1 MTDFELLKDITQKV
15 EGENLREMMI
25 ACVGYGNYMD
35 VLPKILAR
43 KDLFQLG
50 EQLQRKYLVS
60 TLEDGTTTVNGI
72 VLLLLAAFVLA
83 LPQTFAK
90 NCSPVLPHSGLKF
103 GTVRDAKL

>member
-1 MTDFELLKDITQKV
+1 MTDFELLKNITQKV

-72 VLLLLAAFVLA
+72 VLKLR
-83 LPQTFAK
+83 T
-90 NCSPVLPHSGLKF
+90 LK
-103 GTVRDAKL
+103 RIAIPYR

>member
-35 VLPKILAR
+35 VLPKILAC

-72 VLLLLAAFVLA
+72 VFKTKDKGRALLAYR
-83 LPQTFAK
+83 K
-90 NCSPVLPHSGLKF
+90 HELKL
-103 GTVRDAKL
+103 R

>member
-1 MTDFELLKDITQKV
+1 MTDFELLKDITEKV

-72 VLLLLAAFVLA
+72 VFKTNDKGRALLAYR
-83 LPQTFAK
+83 K
-90 NCSPVLPHSGLKF
+90 HELKL
-103 GTVRDAKL
+103 R

>member
-1 MTDFELLKDITQKV
+1 MTDFELLKNITQKV

-72 VLLLLAAFVLA
+72 VFKTNDKGLALLAYR
-83 LPQTFAK
+83 K
-90 NCSPVLPHSGLKF
+90 HELKL
-103 GTVRDAKL
+103 R

>member
-1 MTDFELLKDITQKV
+1 MTDFELLKNITQKV

-72 VLLLLAAFVLA
+72 VFKTNDKGRALLASRKHELT
-83 LPQTFAK
+83 L
-90 NCSPVLPHSGLKF
+90 
-103 GTVRDAKL
+103 R